1 MDTSVY
7 LLSLL
12 KMKEH
17 YYIFEE
23 QDFLKWY
30 LTLWKTVW
38 YFLIKINIHVPDDP
52 AAVPLPRCYIKASK
66 IRCPHRLVQN
76 INDGLVHN
84 NQILKTTQMSVSW

>member
-38 YFLIKINIHVPDDP
+38 YFLIKINIHVPMTQQQSHCLDVSLKP
-52 AAVPLPRCYIKASK
+52 AKSGVHTDLYK
-66 IRCPHRLVQN
+66 ILM
-76 INDGLVHN
+76 
-84 NQILKTTQMSVSW
+84 TA